1 MRPQSRTLV
10 LTSTRTCMDD
20 DCSYEEIFGDTPL
33 LGDRRI
39 YLPRWAL
46 GSPIPTV
53 LTVTFEVAEVL
64 QVRNTL

>member
-1 MRPQSRTLV
+1 
-10 LTSTRTCMDD
+10 MDD
-20 DCSYEEIFGDTPL
+20 DCSYEEIPGDTPL
-33 LGDRRI
+33 LGDRPI